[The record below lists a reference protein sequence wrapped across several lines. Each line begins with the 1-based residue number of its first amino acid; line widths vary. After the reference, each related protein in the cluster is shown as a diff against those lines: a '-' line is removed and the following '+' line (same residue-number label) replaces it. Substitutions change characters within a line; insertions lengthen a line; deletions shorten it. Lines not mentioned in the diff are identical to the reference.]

1 MLIDLQAAY
10 VRMNLI
16 YLILWYICPNLTT
29 VGKTYFHIS
38 TCFPEIMKSQ
48 WALAP
53 LKQKKAC

>member
-1 MLIDLQAAY
+1 MLIDLQAVY
-10 VRMNLI
+10 VRMYLI
-16 YLILWYICPNLTT
+16 YLIYICPNLTT

-48 WALAP
+48 WALAS

>member
-1 MLIDLQAAY
+1 MLIDLQAVY

-16 YLILWYICPNLTT
+16 CFIYICRNLTA
-29 VGKTYFHIS
+29 VGKIYFHIS

-48 WALAP
+48 WALAS